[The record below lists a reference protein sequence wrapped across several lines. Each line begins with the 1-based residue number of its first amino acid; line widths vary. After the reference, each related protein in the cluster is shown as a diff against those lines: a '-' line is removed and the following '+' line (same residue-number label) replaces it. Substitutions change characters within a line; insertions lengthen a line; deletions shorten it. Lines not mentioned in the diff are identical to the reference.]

1 MATGGPEPAA
11 RQERRDDERVSI
23 LGELPGEVMVF
34 QPMAIT
40 EIGRGG
46 LQIET
51 SFPFHIDSLHQLRLA
66 LGDQPIVVQGRVTH
80 CSIIDV
86 DQEFVRYRSG
96 IEFVELSERTYA
108 VIALF
113 VDAIKEGRR
122 GG

>member
-1 MATGGPEPAA
+1 MTTGGPERAG
-11 RQERRDDERVSI
+11 RQERRDEERVSL

-46 LQIET
+46 VQIET
-51 SFPFHIDSLHQLRLA
+51 AFPFQIDSLHQLRLA

-96 IEFVELSERTYA
+96 IEFIELSERTYG
-108 VIALF
+108 VIARF

-122 GG
+122 GA